1 MVCDLIPGEYTVM
14 EYDVPGWSTTLDPT
28 SGAVTVVA
36 GTSEAAVTVDIW
48 NMFDLGCL
56 KVVKT
61 WDDDEMA
68 PEEVI
73 VHVYSDEAMLNQVGT
88 ITLSAIDWEGYLCDL
103 VPGTYYVA
111 EEPVVGY
118 TTYYPN
124 GNSATVIA
132 GDEENAVVIEI
143 INTLMMNDETA
154 WAFGGPDAIPFNDPL
169 IGLTNWGW
177 TNGPIAK
184 GGSLEMDLYAAA
196 GQNDLSKGTLVGSVL
211 VDFHPNGHVSV
222 VYSLFPGV
230 KLTEAHVWIGDAY
243 LPLTKGKAKVFT
255 NAPGSFNFSKY
266 DKDGND
272 YTMIINKVFD
282 GPIYVAAH
290 AVVQYPCCYDSGM
303 SPIYDINALY
313 TNENMFTMTMELES
327 LLAPEEPLGPEEPLA
342 PEELEE
348 PEALPPED
356 NDILPPVEEMKK
368 IPPGLLKKST

>member
-1 MVCDLIPGEYTVM
+1 
-14 EYDVPGWSTTLDPT
+14 
-28 SGAVTVVA
+28 
-36 GTSEAAVTVDIW
+36 
-48 NMFDLGCL
+48 
-56 KVVKT
+56 
-61 WDDDEMA
+61 MA

-196 GQNDLSKGTLVGSVL
+196 GQNDLSKGTLVGSVF

-313 TNENMFTMTMELES
+313 TNENTLTMTMELES

-356 NDILPPVEEMKK
+356 NDIFPPVEEMKK